1 MEAKV
6 IKTEADYEAALEM
19 VERYMDAQ
27 EGTPE
32 AEALELWSLLVEEYE
47 KRTYPIDMPD
57 PIAAI
62 RFRMEQEGLDASD
75 MQTYL
80 GSKSKVSEVLSGKR
94 SLSLPMI
101 RKLENGLG
109 IPAEVLIRENPSKRQ
124 SMPAC

>member
-6 IKTEADYEAALEM
+6 IKAEAEYEAALKI

-32 AEALELWSLLVEEYE
+32 ADALELWSVLVEEYE
-47 KRTYPIDMPD
+47 KRAYPIDMPD

-62 RFRMEQEGLDASD
+62 RFRMEQEGLEASD
-75 MQTYL
+75 MQAYL

-94 SLSLPMI
+94 PLSLSMI
-101 RKLENGLG
+101 RKLERGLG
-109 IPAEVLIRENPSKRQ
+109 IPAHVLIRETPSKRQ
-124 SMPAC
+124 SMPA